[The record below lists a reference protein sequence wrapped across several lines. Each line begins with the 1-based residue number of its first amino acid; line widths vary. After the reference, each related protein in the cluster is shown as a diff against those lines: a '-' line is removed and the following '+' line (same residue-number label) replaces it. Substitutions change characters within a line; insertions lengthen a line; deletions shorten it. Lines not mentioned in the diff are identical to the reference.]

1 MMKESALYPIGCII
15 MASGSALRFG
25 SNKLLTSF
33 NGRPLIQHILDI
45 TDGLFAA
52 RVVVTRYEKIAAI
65 CKRQN
70 IPYILHN
77 KPYLND
83 TVRLGMAYIEP
94 QDPLGYIF
102 CTSDQ
107 PFLQRVSLRRL
118 CDSFLSAPYAIE
130 RLAYGSSPGNPML
143 FPQDLSEELKT
154 LPQDRGGSAVAKKYP
169 ERVRLVQ
176 VQDKYEL
183 FDIDTVR
190 DLRQGLNLAAAKRSE
205 Q

>member
-1 MMKESALYPIGCII
+1 MMKQQTYYPIGCII
-15 MASGSALRFG
+15 MASGNALRFG

-33 NGRPLIQHILDI
+33 NGQPLIQHILDI
-45 TDGLFAA
+45 TDGLFSK
-52 RVVVTRYEKIAAI
+52 RVVVTRYDKIAQI
-65 CKRQN
+65 CQRQA

-83 TVRLGMAYIEP
+83 TIRLGMAYLEP
-94 QDPLGYIF
+94 LNPLGYLF

-107 PFLQRVSLRRL
+107 PFLQQSSLRRL
-118 CDSFLSAPYAIE
+118 CGSFLVAPYAIE
-130 RLAYGSSPGNPML
+130 RLAYGSSPGNPIL
-143 FPQDLSEELKT
+143 FPQDLAEELKA
-154 LPQDRGGSAVAKKYP
+154 LPQDQGGSVVAKKYP

-190 DLRQGLNLAAAKRSE
+190 DLRQALLLR